1 MDKETLQVQAEG
13 QMIADYMKS
22 DGYRWL
28 KDRLMEKIM
37 DLQSIMN
44 VDGTPENVIVDLKA
58 RRMAV
63 ETLVSLIKQLE
74 GRAEQH
80 TNNSGNQVT
89 EEIVITY

>member
-1 MDKETLQVQAEG
+1 MDKETIQVQAEG
-13 QMIADYMKS
+13 QMIADYVKS
-22 DGYRWL
+22 DGYRWV

-44 VDGTPENVIVDLKA
+44 VDGNPETVIVDLKA

-63 ETLVSLIKQLE
+63 ETLVSLIKQIE

-80 TNNSGNQVT
+80 TNNAVAQVT
-89 EEIVITY
+89 EEFIVSY

>member
-1 MDKETLQVQAEG
+1 MDNETAQTHAEG
-13 QMIADYMKS
+13 ELIANYIKS

-44 VDGTPENVIVDLKA
+44 VDGTPENVIIDLKA

-63 ETLVSLIKQLE
+63 ETLVSLIKHIE
-74 GRAEQH
+74 ARAEQH
-80 TNNSGNQVT
+80 SNNQVSEVT
-89 EEIVITY
+89 EEIIIRY

>member
-1 MDKETLQVQAEG
+1 MDNETIQTQREG
-13 QMIADYMKS
+13 QLIADYVKS

-44 VDGTPENVIVDLKA
+44 VDGSPENVIVDLKA

-63 ETLVSLIKQLE
+63 DTLVSLIKQIE

-80 TNNSGNQVT
+80 SNNQVSEVT
-89 EEIVITY
+89 EEIIIRY